1 MTAGA
6 PLIGEV
12 SAATADWEARSRTE
26 DPLRAEEAAKQFES
40 LLIAYLLRSMR
51 EAGTGGW
58 LGGGEDQTMAS
69 AMALAEEQFAQALA
83 AQGGLGLAGL
93 IASDLRRTR

>member
-6 PLIGEV
+6 PLIGGV
-12 SAATADWEARSRTE
+12 RAGKADLEARPRTE
-26 DPLRAEEAAKQFES
+26 DPSRVEEAAKQFES
-40 LLIAYLLRSMR
+40 LLIAYILRSMR

-58 LGGGEDQTMAS
+58 LGGGEDQTAAS